1 MTLFVCLFIL
11 LVVFAVGCMFVY
23 LWISL
28 ILSYQSFCFLCQKSK
43 KHIKIENQKACLTL
57 LSFCL
62 KTCFALYLCA
72 NGFVHFR
79 TLLVFMH
86 PYHCGKNLEIFVIVV
101 NRSSNL
107 SWMIS
112 EWFCWSWDL
121 HRLVSIY
128 LPTLYFCFAKKSSPN
143 VNLQMKRDIEL
154 QKPVAHSSI
163 WLGKR
168 VSDLILKWMFIQK
181 GQRLIL

>member
-1 MTLFVCLFIL
+1 M
-11 LVVFAVGCMFVY
+11 
-23 LWISL
+23 
-28 ILSYQSFCFLCQKSK
+28 
-43 KHIKIENQKACLTL
+43 TL

-72 NGFVHFR
+72 NGFVHYWA
-79 TLLVFMH
+79 LLVSLH
-86 PYHCGKNLEIFVIVV
+86 SYHCGRNLEIFVIVV

-112 EWFCWSWDL
+112 EWFCWSWDM

-128 LPTLYFCFAKKSSPN
+128 LPTLYFWLAKKSSPN

-181 GQRLIL
+181 AKGLFIKVKYQISLSQWEVIVSKDQKDQMLWLKVKSNIKLQDMLSSFVGGHIYIFL

>member
-1 MTLFVCLFIL
+1 M
-11 LVVFAVGCMFVY
+11 
-23 LWISL
+23 
-28 ILSYQSFCFLCQKSK
+28 
-43 KHIKIENQKACLTL
+43 
-57 LSFCL
+57 
-62 KTCFALYLCA
+62 YLCA

-86 PYHCGKNLEIFVIVV
+86 SYHYGKNLEIYVIVV

-112 EWFCWSWDL
+112 EWLCWSWDM

-128 LPTLYFCFAKKSSPN
+128 LPTFYFCFAKKSSPN
-143 VNLQMKRDIEL
+143 VNLQMKKDVEL

-168 VSDLILKWMFIQK
+168 VSDLILKWMFYSKSPKACSLKWNVIYHSHNERWLPQK
-181 GQRLIL
+181 IKKIKCYDWKWSQMKSSKLWLSNCVGGHIYIFL